1 MKALK
6 IWEIKAR
13 GMIALLFAAGLT
25 LSACSVNVKKGN
37 HEDDQNVDIKTPVG
51 DLHVGKDVDPHDTG
65 LPVYPGARKKDKKEN
80 GEDNGASVNIATSF
94 FGVKVAALE
103 YTSDDPP
110 AKVAEFYRDQLK
122 KKFGSVL
129 ECHTTK
135 HGDDFNVDFDKKDN
149 RQSDKTKC
157 EENGGNN
164 IELKVGP
171 SDNQHIVAIEPKDKG
186 TDFALVY
193 VQTRGKQGSI

>member
-1 MKALK
+1 MPLNMRDINAGGL
-6 IWEIKAR
+6 
-13 GMIALLFAAGLT
+13 IALVLAAGLT

-65 LPVYPGARKKDKKEN
+65 LPVYPGARKKDKKGN
-80 GEDNGASVNIATSF
+80 GEDNGGSVNIATSF

-110 AKVAEFYRDQLK
+110 AKVADFYRDQLK
-122 KKFGSVL
+122 KRFGSLL
-129 ECHTTK
+129 ECHTSK
-135 HGDDFNVDFDKKDN
+135 HGSDFNVNIDKDDK
-149 RQSDKTKC
+149 QSDKNKC
-157 EENGGNN
+157 EEDGGNN

-171 SDNQHIVAIEPKDKG
+171 DDNQHIVAIEPRDKG
-186 TDFALVY
+186 TDFSLVY